1 MQRFILFLLFLL
13 LSNPV
18 FAATTLRQLHAMVE
32 QSRFAEAKVAAEQ
45 MLLQNPEHEQV
56 LFLGAFAYQQSAQPD
71 DAARLYRRVIEIN
84 PALPEPRNNLAMIY
98 LDQGDYDRASELLIE
113 AINTHP
119 SYATAYENLSRI
131 YKGIASEAYRRALS
145 ESSEP
150 AQYAHDIKLLAIN
163 SLSSPEKPLLKQAK
177 SEATVVN
184 LANLETL
191 LIQQVKGWAKAW
203 SAKEVDVYV
212 DFYSQQHHPGYNSH
226 SAWIEYRR
234 QRIQRPGKISVDISD
249 IQFRYQSDNGAIVDF
264 KQDYSSARYSDSV
277 IKRLSFTRDGNA
289 WKISDERVLSV
300 L

>member
-1 MQRFILFLLFLL
+1 MQRFILFSLFLL

-18 FAATTLRQLHAMVE
+18 FAATSLRELQAMVE
-32 QSRFAEAKVAAEQ
+32 QSRFAEASAAAEQ
-45 MLLQNPEHEQV
+45 MLQQNPGHEQV
-56 LFLGAFAYQQSAQPD
+56 LFLAAFAYQQSGQIDEAE
-71 DAARLYRRVIEIN
+71 RLYRRVIEVN

-98 LDQGDYDRASELLIE
+98 LDRGDYDRASELLIE

-150 AQYAHDIKLLAIN
+150 AQYAHDIELLAIN
-163 SLSSPEKPLLKQAK
+163 SLTSPEKPLTEKAE
-177 SEATVVN
+177 SETTVVN

-191 LIQQVKGWAKAW
+191 LIQQVKRWAQAW
-203 SAKEVDVYV
+203 SDKDFDTYI

-234 QRIQRPGKISVDISD
+234 KRIQRPGKINVEISD

-264 KQDYSSARYSDSV
+264 KQDFSSANYRDSV
-277 IKRLSFTRDGNA
+277 IKRLSFTRNGNA

>member
-71 DAARLYRRVIEIN
+71 EAARLYRRVIEIN

-163 SLSSPEKPLLKQAK
+163 SLSSPEKPLLEQAK

-264 KQDYSSARYSDSV
+264 KQDYSSARYRDSV

>member
-18 FAATTLRQLHAMVE
+18 FAATTLRQLHGMVE

-71 DAARLYRRVIEIN
+71 EAARLYRRVIEIN

-150 AQYAHDIKLLAIN
+150 AQYAHDIELLAIN
-163 SLSSPEKPLLKQAK
+163 SLSSPEKPLLEQAK

-203 SAKEVDVYV
+203 SDKEVDVYV